1 MKITRKQLRK
11 IIRESL
17 LREGV
22 DTDVYEGDHDPI
34 TVEIPAFEALAT
46 KENFDGEKVWH
57 GEYDALA
64 IASALE
70 EDEPRIEDYNYDD
83 ARHEDALADWNK
95 VHDAL
100 SGWEPEDKEELAA
113 NIRRAIKSLDNS
125 GYEY

>member
-1 MKITRKQLRK
+1 MKITRKQLRR

-17 LREGV
+17 LQEGV
-22 DTDVYEGDHDPI
+22 DTDVYGGDHDPI
-34 TVEIPAFEALAT
+34 TVEIPALESLAT

-57 GEYDALA
+57 GETDALI

-70 EDEPRIEDYNYDD
+70 EEEPRIEDYDYDD
-83 ARHEDALADWNK
+83 DKWEEALADWNK

-100 SGWEPEDKEELAA
+100 DGWESEDKEELAS
-113 NIRRAIKSLDNS
+113 NIRSAIKDTDDA